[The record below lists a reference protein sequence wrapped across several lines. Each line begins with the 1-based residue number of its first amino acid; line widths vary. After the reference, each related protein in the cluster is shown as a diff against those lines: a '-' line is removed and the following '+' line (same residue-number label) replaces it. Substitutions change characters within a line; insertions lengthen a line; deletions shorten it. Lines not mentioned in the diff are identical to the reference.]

1 MNNHW
6 VKYGIYFI
14 FVILLQGLV
23 MNQLQ
28 FSELVYPMIYIITIL
43 MLPFNVSLLLS
54 ILISLV
60 LGVCVDAVSDT
71 FGLHTS
77 ASLVIGYSRP
87 YLLKIIRPRD
97 GYDSSLTPTIHDMGK
112 TWFLIYVSI
121 ALIIHH
127 LWFFIFEILKF
138 NMIGFLLLKTVLSF
152 VLSLFVILLLQY
164 LLYKPTKQ

>member
-14 FVILLQGLV
+14 FIILLQGLV
-23 MNQLQ
+23 MNQFQ
-28 FSELVYPMIYIITIL
+28 FSELVYPMIYIIAIL
-43 MLPFNVSLLLS
+43 MLPFSTSLIIS
-54 ILISLV
+54 IIISLV

-77 ASLVIGYSRP
+77 ASLVIGYTRP
-87 YLLKIIRPRD
+87 YLLKLMRPRD
-97 GYDSSLTPTIHDMGK
+97 GYDLSLTPTIHDMGK
-112 TWFLIYVSI
+112 SWFLIYVSI
-121 ALIIHH
+121 MLIIHH

-138 NMIGFLLLKTVLSF
+138 NMIGFILLKTIFSF
-152 VLSLFVILLLQY
+152 VLSLFVVLLLQY